1 MEKLSD
7 LGARLSG
14 AMRLAAHRR
23 AAALGLGLAL
33 SLVFG
38 RSLSGAEI
46 PSGVADSLDRYLS
59 AHAALGRFSGA
70 VLVAQGDHIVFR
82 KGYGF
87 ADVARGA
94 PYTPETRH
102 AVASITKMFTSMAAL
117 KLRDAGKL
125 KLDDSICAHLAI
137 CPDAWKS
144 VTVQQLMR
152 HTSGIPDYEEPLEL
166 GSKKYLAVMQEEGT
180 SLRLVEEAKRKPLDF
195 TPGSKFRYSNTGYLV
210 LAEVVERAAGVPFN
224 DFVTQ
229 ALLRPAG
236 MKRAGMFDGKTV
248 PGGLAAGYTHPE
260 LGWAKLLAGAPLT
273 DGHLTAQ
280 PRLPLTPPAGDAG
293 LYATV
298 DDLLAWSR
306 AMDGGALVPKS
317 EAAEVFAPGLE
328 NYGYGWF
335 VGEGWKRRRFR
346 HNGGLPGYTSDLVK
360 FPDAGI
366 TLVFL
371 CNLDRARLSAI
382 VRDVSALVL
391 GEPWDM
397 PVSGA
402 VATLDAAAYARLE
415 GVYTM
420 ADGKKLTVTKKPDLL
435 TAELEGR
442 YTAGLVPL
450 SPTRFYFPLG
460 DGTATFSLGEDGRAS
475 SVNVRYS
482 AEDHRAVRT
491 PPVPPPPSVP
501 SVSPPASSRP

>member
-1 MEKLSD
+1 MRK
-7 LGARLSG
+7 ARSG
-14 AMRLAAHRR
+14 P
-23 AAALGLGLAL
+23 AAALSFAFLLP
-33 SLVFG
+33 LVPSPS
-38 RSLSGAEI
+38 RSEAPGSVAE
-46 PSGVADSLDRYLS
+46 SLDRYLS
-59 AHAALGRFSGA
+59 ARTALGRFSGA
-70 VLVAQGDHIVFR
+70 VLVAKGDRVLFR

-87 ADVARGA
+87 ADVAHRT

-125 KLDDSICAHLAI
+125 KLGDSVCVHLTG
-137 CPDAWKS
+137 CPDAWKP
-144 VTVQQLMR
+144 VTVQHLMR

-166 GSKKYLAVMQEEGT
+166 GSNAYLAVMTLEG
-180 SLRLVEEAKRKPLDF
+180 SSRRLVHEARAKPLDF
-195 TPGSKFRYSNTGYLV
+195 SPGTKFRYSNTGYLV
-210 LAEVVERAAGVPFN
+210 LAEVVENAAGRPFN
-224 DFVTQ
+224 DFVTET
-229 ALLRPAG
+229 LLKPAG
-236 MKRAGMFDGKTV
+236 MNRAGMFDGKHV
-248 PGGLAAGYTHPE
+248 PEGLATGYTHPE
-260 LGWAKLLAGAPLT
+260 LGWTKLLAGTPLT
-273 DGHLTAQ
+273 AGHLAAR

-293 LYATV
+293 LYATA

-317 EAAEVFAPGLE
+317 EAAEVFTSGLE
-328 NYGYGWF
+328 SYGYGWF
-335 VGEGWKRRRFR
+335 TGEGLKRKRYR
-346 HNGGLPGYTSDLVK
+346 HTGSLPGYTSDFVK
-360 FPDAGI
+360 FPDEGL

-382 VRDVSALVL
+382 VRDVSAMVL

-402 VATLDAAAYARLE
+402 VATLAPEDYARLE
-415 GVYTM
+415 GVYAM
-420 ADGKKLTVTKKPDLL
+420 ADGKKLTVTKEKDLL

-442 YTAGLVPL
+442 YTAGLIAL

-482 AEDHRAVRT
+482 AEDHPATRL
-491 PPVPPPPSVP
+491 PPSPSPSPPPSA
-501 SVSPPASSRP
+501 SPPASSRP